1 MRSEHVFAAAK
12 KISNRFL
19 LCRVTSVSARRLQ
32 MGSKQPSETISK
44 SLGLIAA
51 SALSE
56 ERVIASGILQGEPA
70 HVFLPPVS
78 IPTPSRHQQVFEPLA
93 ETVSAE

>member
-1 MRSEHVFAAAK
+1 MRSEHVLAAAK
-12 KISNRFL
+12 KISNGFL

-56 ERVIASGILQGEPA
+56 ERVIAGGILQGEPA
-70 HVFLPPVS
+70 HVLLPPGS
-78 IPTPSRHQQVFEPLA
+78 TPTPSRHERAIDPQF
-93 ETVSAE
+93 ETVAAG

>member
-56 ERVIASGILQGEPA
+56 ERLIATDILQGQPA
-70 HVFLPPVS
+70 TVFSSTVS
-78 IPTPSRHQQVFEPLA
+78 TPAPSRHEHAIDPQF
-93 ETVSAE
+93 ETVSAG